1 MLDFRWPAP
10 GAPSRL
16 FAGEA
21 VTGVRRGRVTSKP
34 IDKIGLIYK
43 YGQAEALDMASALV
57 DWLDLH
63 DRAWVCSTS
72 DVTSDM
78 AVARDTDL
86 VITVGG
92 DGTIIRAATVTA
104 PNGIPILGVNMGR
117 LGFMTEL
124 EADEALDSVP
134 QYMEGAARVEERSML
149 RVQVNRVG
157 AEGGNGVYHALN
169 DAVVG
174 RGATSRAVQ
183 IRTII
188 DGAHLTDF
196 RADAVIVSTA
206 TGSTGYNLAVGGPI
220 LAPHADEIILKSV
233 APHVGMAP
241 ALVLPGSS
249 MVELV
254 VDTDHQSMLSV
265 DGFQDTEL
273 LTGDG
278 VLVQQSHLKAL
289 FLRAHP
295 PTHYYETLTRR
306 LGFGGGQSSTRA
318 IQY

>member
-1 MLDFRWPAP
+1 
-10 GAPSRL
+10 
-16 FAGEA
+16 
-21 VTGVRRGRVTSKP
+21 
-34 IDKIGLIYK
+34 
-43 YGQAEALDMASALV
+43 MASALIER
-57 DWLDLH
+57 LDLQ

-72 DVTSDM
+72 DVSPDM
-78 AVARDTDL
+78 SVARDTDL
-86 VITVGG
+86 VVTVGG

-134 QYMEGAARVEERSML
+134 HYLEGTARVEGRFML
-149 RVQVNRVG
+149 RVEVARVRGTDEAG
-157 AEGGNGVYHALN
+157 ASNGVYHALN

-174 RGATSRAVQ
+174 RGATSRVVQ
-183 IRTII
+183 VRTAI

-220 LAPHADEIILKSV
+220 LAPQATDIILKSV

-249 MVELV
+249 VVKLV
-254 VDTDHQSMLSV
+254 VETDHQAMLSV
-265 DGFQDTEL
+265 DGFQDAEL
-273 LTGDG
+273 LAGDG
-278 VLVQQSHLKAL
+278 VMVRQSHLKAL
-289 FLRAHP
+289 FLRAYP
-295 PTHYYETLTRR
+295 ATHYYETLTRR

>member
-1 MLDFRWPAP
+1 
-10 GAPSRL
+10 
-16 FAGEA
+16 
-21 VTGVRRGRVTSKP
+21 
-34 IDKIGLIYK
+34 
-43 YGQAEALDMASALV
+43 MASALIER
-57 DWLDLH
+57 LDLQ
-63 DRAWVCSTS
+63 DRSWVCSTS
-72 DVTSDM
+72 DVRPGMSD
-78 AVARDTDL
+78 VQDTDL
-86 VITVGG
+86 VVTVGG

-104 PNGIPILGVNMGR
+104 PNEIPILGVNMGR

-134 QYMEGAARVEERSML
+134 SYLEGTARVEGRSML
-149 RVQVNRVG
+149 RVEVAPMDSSDEAG
-157 AEGGNGVYHALN
+157 ASNGVYHALN

-174 RGATSRAVQ
+174 RGATSRVVQ
-183 IRTII
+183 VRTAI

-220 LAPHADEIILKSV
+220 LAPHATDIILKSV

-249 MVELV
+249 VVELV
-254 VDTDHQSMLSV
+254 VDTDHQAMLSV
-265 DGFQDTEL
+265 DGFQDREL
-273 LTGDG
+273 VAGDG
-278 VLVQQSHLKAL
+278 VLVQQSHLRAL

-295 PTHYYETLTRR
+295 ATHYYETLTRR

>member
-1 MLDFRWPAP
+1 
-10 GAPSRL
+10 
-16 FAGEA
+16 
-21 VTGVRRGRVTSKP
+21 
-34 IDKIGLIYK
+34 
-43 YGQAEALDMASALV
+43 MASALIER
-57 DWLDLH
+57 LDLQ
-63 DRAWVCSTS
+63 DRSWVCSTS
-72 DVTSDM
+72 DVSPGMPD
-78 AVARDTDL
+78 VRGTDI
-86 VITVGG
+86 VVTVGG

-104 PNGIPILGVNMGR
+104 PNEIPILGVNMGR

-134 QYMEGAARVEERSML
+134 SYLEGTARVEGRSML
-149 RVQVNRVG
+149 RVEVARAGRTNG
-157 AEGGNGVYHALN
+157 AGASNGVYHALN

-174 RGATSRAVQ
+174 RGATSRVVQ
-183 IRTII
+183 VRTAI

-220 LAPHADEIILKSV
+220 LAPHATDIILKSV

-249 MVELV
+249 VVELE
-254 VDTDHQSMLSV
+254 VDTDHQAMLSV
-265 DGFQDTEL
+265 DGFQDREL
-273 LTGDG
+273 LAGDG
-278 VLVQQSHLKAL
+278 VLVQQSHLRAL

-295 PTHYYETLTRR
+295 ATHYYETLTRR

>member
-1 MLDFRWPAP
+1 
-10 GAPSRL
+10 
-16 FAGEA
+16 
-21 VTGVRRGRVTSKP
+21 
-34 IDKIGLIYK
+34 
-43 YGQAEALDMASALV
+43 MASALIER
-57 DWLDLH
+57 LDLQ
-63 DRAWVCSTS
+63 DRAWTCSTS
-72 DVTSDM
+72 DVSPDM
-78 AVARDTDL
+78 AAARDTDL

-134 QYMEGAARVEERSML
+134 QYLEGMARVEGRSML
-149 RVQVNRVG
+149 RVQVARVG
-157 AEGGNGVYHALN
+157 GTGEAKGANGVYHALN

-174 RGATSRAVQ
+174 RGATSRVVQ
-183 IRTII
+183 VRATI

-220 LAPHADEIILKSV
+220 LAPQATDIILKSV

-254 VDTDHQSMLSV
+254 VDTDHQAMLSV

-273 LTGDG
+273 TAGDG
-278 VLVQQSHLKAL
+278 VLVRQSHLKAL
-289 FLRAHP
+289 FLRAYP
-295 PTHYYETLTRR
+295 ATHYYETLTRR
-306 LGFGGGQSSTRA
+306 LGFGGGQSTTRA

>member
-1 MLDFRWPAP
+1 M
-10 GAPSRL
+10 
-16 FAGEA
+16 
-21 VTGVRRGRVTSKP
+21 TSNP
-34 IDKIGLIYK
+34 IGKIGLVYK
-43 YGQAEALDMASALV
+43 YGQEDALELASVLV
-57 DWLDLH
+57 ERLELQ
-63 DRAWVCSTS
+63 DRAWMCSTS
-72 DVTSDM
+72 EVSPDM
-78 AVARDTDL
+78 AVARGTDL

-92 DGTIIRAATVTA
+92 DGTIIRAATVTV
-104 PNGIPILGVNMGR
+104 PQGIPILGVNTGR

-134 QYMEGAARVEERSML
+134 QYLEGTARVEERHML
-149 RVQVNRVG
+149 KVQVARVG
-157 AEGGNGVYHALN
+157 RTGETTDTNGVYHALN

-183 IRTII
+183 IRAVI

-196 RADAVIVSTA
+196 RADALIVSTA

-220 LAPHADEIILKSV
+220 LAPEAGETILKSV

-249 MVELV
+249 EVELRV
-254 VDTDHQSMLSV
+254 NTDHQAMLSV

-273 LTGDG
+273 LEGDG

-295 PTHYYETLTRR
+295 ATHYYETLTRR

>member
-1 MLDFRWPAP
+1 M
-10 GAPSRL
+10 
-16 FAGEA
+16 
-21 VTGVRRGRVTSKP
+21 TSKP
-34 IDKIGLIYK
+34 IGKIGLIYK
-43 YGQAEALDMASALV
+43 YGQEDALELASALV
-57 DWLDLH
+57 ERLDLQ
-63 DRAWVCSTS
+63 DRAWMCSTS
-72 DVTSDM
+72 EVSPAM

-92 DGTIIRAATVTA
+92 DGTIIRAATVTV
-104 PNGIPILGVNMGR
+104 PQGIPILGVNTGR

-134 QYMEGAARVEERSML
+134 QYLEGTARVEERHML
-149 RVQVNRVG
+149 RVQVARVG
-157 AEGGNGVYHALN
+157 SSGEAKDANGVYHALN

-174 RGATSRAVQ
+174 RGATSRVVQ
-183 IRTII
+183 IRAVI

-196 RADAVIVSTA
+196 RADALIVSTA

-220 LAPHADEIILKSV
+220 LAPEAGEIILKSV

-241 ALVLPGSS
+241 ALVLPGSLE
-249 MVELV
+249 VELRV
-254 VDTDHQSMLSV
+254 NTDHQAMLSV

-273 LTGDG
+273 LEGDG

-295 PTHYYETLTRR
+295 ATHYYETLTRR

>member
-1 MLDFRWPAP
+1 
-10 GAPSRL
+10 
-16 FAGEA
+16 
-21 VTGVRRGRVTSKP
+21 
-34 IDKIGLIYK
+34 
-43 YGQAEALDMASALV
+43 MASALI
-57 DWLDLH
+57 DRLDLQ

-72 DVTSDM
+72 DVRPGMSD
-78 AVARDTDL
+78 VRDTDL
-86 VITVGG
+86 VVTVGG

-104 PNGIPILGVNMGR
+104 PNEIPILGVNMGR

-134 QYMEGAARVEERSML
+134 SYLEGTARVEGRSML
-149 RVQVNRVG
+149 RVEVAPVESTDEAG
-157 AEGGNGVYHALN
+157 ASNGVYHALN

-174 RGATSRAVQ
+174 RGATSRVVQ
-183 IRTII
+183 VRTAI

-220 LAPHADEIILKSV
+220 LAPQATDIILKSV

-249 MVELV
+249 VVELV
-254 VDTDHQSMLSV
+254 VDTDHQAMLSV
-265 DGFQDTEL
+265 DGFQDREL
-273 LTGDG
+273 MAGDG
-278 VLVQQSHLKAL
+278 VLVQQSHLRAL

-295 PTHYYETLTRR
+295 ATHYYETLTRR

>member
-1 MLDFRWPAP
+1 M
-10 GAPSRL
+10 
-16 FAGEA
+16 
-21 VTGVRRGRVTSKP
+21 TSKP
-34 IDKIGLIYK
+34 IGKIGLIYK
-43 YGQAEALDMASALV
+43 YGQEDALELASALV
-57 DWLDLH
+57 ERLDLQ
-63 DRAWVCSTS
+63 DRAWMCSTS
-72 DVTSDM
+72 EVSPDM

-92 DGTIIRAATVTA
+92 DGTIIRAATVTV
-104 PNGIPILGVNMGR
+104 PQGIPILGVNTGR

-124 EADEALDSVP
+124 EADEALGSVP
-134 QYMEGAARVEERSML
+134 QYLEGTARVEERHML
-149 RVQVNRVG
+149 RVQVARVG
-157 AEGGNGVYHALN
+157 SSGEAKDANGVYHALN

-174 RGATSRAVQ
+174 RGATSRVVQ
-183 IRTII
+183 IRAVI

-196 RADAVIVSTA
+196 RADALIVSTA

-220 LAPHADEIILKSV
+220 LAPEAGEIILKSV

-241 ALVLPGSS
+241 ALVLPGSLE
-249 MVELV
+249 VELRV
-254 VDTDHQSMLSV
+254 NTDHQAMLSV

-273 LTGDG
+273 LEGDG

-295 PTHYYETLTRR
+295 ATHYYETLTRR